1 MKSEFPRY
9 LAVEGVIG
17 VGKTSFAHLLA
28 ERVEATLLLEEP
40 FDNPFLADFY
50 RDQKR
55 HAFSTQVFFL
65 LSRFQQLQRLAEPD
79 IFVERIIADYIFEKD
94 ALFASVTLS
103 EKEYALYQ
111 KMATILRRDV
121 PRPDLVIYLQASTPV
136 IMKRI
141 RKRNLA
147 MEKPID
153 EEYIDRLNDAYNSF
167 FFHYAEVPLL
177 VVKTDNIDFVAHPH
191 QLNDI
196 LARISRPQPQTM
208 YYSPAGT
215 SDQPIL

>member
-1 MKSEFPRY
+1 VINDFPRY

-17 VGKTSFAHLLA
+17 VGKTSFARLLA
-28 ERVEATLLLEEP
+28 ERLEATLLLEEP

-103 EKEYALYQ
+103 EKEYALYR
-111 KMATILRRDV
+111 KMAAILRRDV
-121 PRPDLVIYLQASTPV
+121 PRPDLVIYLEASTPV

-147 MEKPID
+147 MEKPIGD
-153 EEYIDRLNDAYNSF
+153 EYIDRLNETYNSF
-167 FFHYAEVPLL
+167 FFHYTEVPLL

-191 QLNDI
+191 QLDDI
-196 LARISRPQPQTM
+196 LARIGRPQPQTM
-208 YYSPAGT
+208 YYSPAGN